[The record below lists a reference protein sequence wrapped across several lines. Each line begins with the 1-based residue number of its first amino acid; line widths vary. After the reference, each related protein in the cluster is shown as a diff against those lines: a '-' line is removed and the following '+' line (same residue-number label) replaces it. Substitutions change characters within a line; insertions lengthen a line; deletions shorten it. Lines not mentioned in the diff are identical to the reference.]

1 MLPRFA
7 AIVSKTINIALFF
20 TFISVLTIF
29 NVNGTKII
37 NATSFVINEEAKK
50 VKKIITKLND
60 LSLSHLLSKKSLNAS
75 KALEDSKAAEMPIRE
90 KSNINTRKSIISKYV
105 LLCGFRKIDNKVKIN
120 ITRTVFVDM
129 DNTLYIIHFLT
140 PQEILELETNT

>member
-7 AIVSKTINIALFF
+7 ASVSKTINIALFF

-105 LLCGFRKIDNKVKIN
+105 LMCGFRKIDNKVKIKAIEN
-120 ITRTVFVDM
+120 VNSFFIKLF
-129 DNTLYIIHFLT
+129 
-140 PQEILELETNT
+140 ILFIF